1 MSRTGTIA
9 GLFAH
14 EPEPRVM
21 VHPEDLS
28 RAGINEGDLVNVLSR
43 RGHIYL
49 QAAADP
55 GLMRGLVFI
64 PMHRSEEHTSEL
76 QSLTNLV
83 CRLLLEKK
91 RKKIWKPDYDMAS
104 LIPMSGVPG
113 QRCDEQLLRHIALA
127 QRAAVIEQLEYA
139 DERLKRGG
147 TTRE

>member
-91 RKKIWKPDYDMAS
+91 KKRIWRADARDYSLELDSCRHPCACLHVLLHAMFPRTPMTMHNPKPHQSSNHTKSYVES
-104 LIPMSGVPG
+104 
-113 QRCDEQLLRHIALA
+113 
-127 QRAAVIEQLEYA
+127 
-139 DERLKRGG
+139 
-147 TTRE
+147 